1 MPWNGYNESDCD
13 VDDKWAGL
21 DNCSLFIKGECR
33 RRLGFGAKVN
43 LSAAVIRSAAELGNY
58 ALCATAAGAV
68 LSITQSTG
76 SVASL
81 VTGLSTTNWPTWAG
95 MNGRMYYTNGV
106 EVRVS
111 DDGTNFRT
119 VGITAPSVSPAPTN
133 TSTGG
138 VVQAGEHYFR
148 YRYYDSTRNRLSDP
162 STAVAL
168 TVTAGSKVA
177 VAYTVSG
184 DSTVDKIIVEMTP
197 FEDST
202 YYRAATITNSG
213 TTTTID
219 ISDSNLILQ
228 ISAASTG
235 DFNHSPPPVGT
246 VIVEHRQRLW
256 QISGKTLYWSRAMY
270 PESWSSVNFAR
281 DITLDAGDTITG
293 AMSYYSDLYI
303 FGSRCM
309 RRFIHTSDPAAA
321 MVQDVPSNLGV
332 FNQRCVIK
340 TDDGLM
346 VGWGKNGIWVIDAMR
361 PKKIS
366 EPIDDPLDTLA
377 DPTNV
382 TQRFICYEPIRRE
395 IYFFFPSVG
404 ATTCKNA
411 WVYGIDN
418 QQWILNKY
426 RQPITAAVLNTQYS
440 DRQRMMLLD
449 ANGYGWRVGVS
460 ANDGGGSG
468 YVTVTSGSTTTVVNC
483 VNSAVVGQT
492 LYNPTTGE
500 ERLITVATGSAVTVA
515 ALAQAPTAG
524 TIMYIG
530 SIRQRM
536 ITNWNPGDG
545 LNEKKRPTKFLIA
558 VRPEGTLG
566 TATVQYYQDFSSTA
580 VDATAFASDTYG
592 SGVSVSSSV
601 IQLDLDTGAAD
612 GYIPV
617 PTPADWKRVIRAEI
631 IAESPY
637 DGIRFIEATFRGD
650 SSIKEE
656 EE

>member
-1 MPWNGYNESDCD
+1 MPWNGYNDGEND
-13 VDDKWAGL
+13 VNDKWAAL
-21 DNCSLFIKGECR
+21 ENCSLDTKGECR
-33 RRLGFGAKVN
+33 RRLGFGAKVD
-43 LSAAVIRSAAELGNY
+43 LSSAVVRSAAELGNY

-68 LSITQSTG
+68 LSIVQSTG
-76 SVASL
+76 VVASL
-81 VTGLSTTNWPTWAG
+81 ATGLGTTNWPTWAG

-119 VGITAPSVSPAPTN
+119 VGITAPSVSPTPTN
-133 TSTGG
+133 TGSGG

-177 VAYTVSG
+177 VAYTASG
-184 DSTVDKIIVEMTP
+184 DSTVDKIIIEMTP

-202 YYRAATITNSG
+202 YYRAATIANSG
-213 TTTTID
+213 TTTTVD
-219 ISDSNLILQ
+219 ISDNNLILQ

-235 DFNHSPPPVGT
+235 SFNHSPPPVGT
-246 VIVEHRQRLW
+246 IIVEHRQRLW

-270 PESWSSVNFAR
+270 PESWSSVNYAR

-321 MVQDVPSNLGV
+321 MVQDVPSNLGI

-346 VGWGKNGIWVIDAMR
+346 VGWGKNGMWVIDAMR

-366 EPIDDPLDTLA
+366 SNIDDQLDTLA

-404 ATTCKNA
+404 STTCKNA

-418 QQWILNKY
+418 QEWILNKY
-426 RQPITAAVLNTQYS
+426 RQPITSAVLNTQYS
-440 DRQRMMLLD
+440 DRQRLMLID
-449 ANGYGWRVGVS
+449 ANGYAWRIGVS
-460 ANDGGGSG
+460 ANDGGDDG
-468 YVTVTSGSTTTVVNC
+468 YVTVTSGSSTTVVNC
-483 VNSAVVGQT
+483 VNNAVVGQT

-524 TIMYIG
+524 TVMYIG

-536 ITNWNPGDG
+536 LTNWNPGDG

-566 TATVQYYQDFSSTA
+566 TGIVNYYQDFSATA
-580 VDATAFASDTYG
+580 VEATAFASDAFAEGVTV
-592 SGVSVSSSV
+592 SGT
-601 IQLDLDTGAAD
+601 QLTLNLDTGAAD
-612 GYIPV
+612 GVMSV

-631 IAESPY
+631 ITESPY
-637 DGIRFIEATFRGD
+637 DGVRFIEASFRGD